1 MQSTSIKK
9 IYSNIDSII
18 SGEKTK
24 KSIKEN
30 IGNTLKDLVFYMPYK
45 IVSAYYCKAWNDLE
59 NKKKV
64 LIKVRVNKHYFSFPR
79 SNIPYRISVIFD
91 NKTINLVF
99 FSKYTGYLKS
109 IYKEGEDITISGTLA
124 TYGKKFQILHPTIVD
139 LNTINP
145 ETNTINTLF
154 YRQKGGLKS
163 SIIHKSIL
171 KTLPLIPEIEEWHS
185 RFKEKYPLMP
195 SWKEAL
201 NNIHMANAN
210 NILENNSIHLLRLAY
225 DEILANQLSLE
236 IIRNSINKEKS
247 NNYNKESKKI
257 ISKFINCLEFNLTI
271 DQRMNVDEIIKDL
284 NFDNKMLR
292 LLHGDVGSG
301 KTIVA
306 LISALHVINSGYQ
319 VAFLAPTEILAI
331 QHYNFVKEKFKKL
344 NINVFLLTASID
356 NKKQI
361 INNIKNEEKNLVIGT
376 HAVLQKNIIFKNLS
390 YVIIDEQHRFGV
402 NQRINIRNKGN
413 KVDMLL
419 MSATPIPRTML
430 LANLGDISVSTVKQK
445 PFNTKINTILKSDR
459 NIKEVISFIKEKI
472 KYGKVFWICPYI
484 DSSTQENNSSS
495 IEERYKIL
503 KNSFDEVG
511 YLHGKLPTEEKNK
524 VLKQFKEGKIKLLIS
539 TVVIEVGIDIPDAN
553 IIIIDHAD
561 RFGLAQIHQLRG
573 RVGRGKKNG
582 TCILLYKEPLSETA
596 KERLLVIKNSY
607 DGFDLSEKDLIMR
620 GGGEILGKNQYG
632 YEDFIFFDISIH
644 QDLLKMATLEATE
657 ILDNDANLVSD
668 RGKKLIE
675 LLYLFEKNKAI
686 DFISAG

>member
-18 SGEKTK
+18 SGEKTR

-124 TYGKKFQILHPTIVD
+124 TYGKKFQILHPTVVD

-185 RFKEKYPLMP
+185 RFKERYPLMP

-201 NNIHMANAN
+201 NNIHLGNDN
-210 NILENNSIHLLRLAY
+210 NILEDSSIHLLRLAY

-247 NNYNKESKKI
+247 NNYNKDSKNI

-271 DQRMNVDEIIKDL
+271 DQR
-284 NFDNKMLR
+284 KM
-292 LLHGDVGSG
+292 
-301 KTIVA
+301 
-306 LISALHVINSGYQ
+306 
-319 VAFLAPTEILAI
+319 
-331 QHYNFVKEKFKKL
+331 
-344 NINVFLLTASID
+344 
-356 NKKQI
+356 
-361 INNIKNEEKNLVIGT
+361 
-376 HAVLQKNIIFKNLS
+376 
-390 YVIIDEQHRFGV
+390 
-402 NQRINIRNKGN
+402 
-413 KVDMLL
+413 
-419 MSATPIPRTML
+419 
-430 LANLGDISVSTVKQK
+430 
-445 PFNTKINTILKSDR
+445 
-459 NIKEVISFIKEKI
+459 
-472 KYGKVFWICPYI
+472 
-484 DSSTQENNSSS
+484 
-495 IEERYKIL
+495 
-503 KNSFDEVG
+503 
-511 YLHGKLPTEEKNK
+511 
-524 VLKQFKEGKIKLLIS
+524 
-539 TVVIEVGIDIPDAN
+539 
-553 IIIIDHAD
+553 
-561 RFGLAQIHQLRG
+561 
-573 RVGRGKKNG
+573 
-582 TCILLYKEPLSETA
+582 
-596 KERLLVIKNSY
+596 
-607 DGFDLSEKDLIMR
+607 
-620 GGGEILGKNQYG
+620 
-632 YEDFIFFDISIH
+632 
-644 QDLLKMATLEATE
+644 
-657 ILDNDANLVSD
+657 
-668 RGKKLIE
+668 
-675 LLYLFEKNKAI
+675 
-686 DFISAG
+686 

>member
-124 TYGKKFQILHPTIVD
+124 TYGKKFQILHPTVVD

-201 NNIHMANAN
+201 NNIHLGNDN
-210 NILENNSIHLLRLAY
+210 NILEDSSIHLLRLAY

-319 VAFLAPTEILAI
+319 VAFLAQTEISTI
-331 QHYNFVKEKFKKL
+331 QHYNYVKEKFKKL

>member
-185 RFKEKYPLMP
+185 RFKERYPLMP

-201 NNIHMANAN
+201 NNIHLGNDN
-210 NILENNSIHLLRLAY
+210 NILEDSSIHLLRLAY

>member
-99 FSKYTGYLKS
+99 FSKYTGYLKN
-109 IYKEGEDITISGTLA
+109 IYKVGEDVIISGTLA
-124 TYGKKFQILHPTIVD
+124 IYGKKFQILHPTVVD

-185 RFKEKYPLMP
+185 RFKERYPLMP

-201 NNIHMANAN
+201 NNIHLGNDN
-210 NILENNSIHLLRLAY
+210 NILEDSSIHLLRLAY

-657 ILDNDANLVSD
+657 ILDYDANLVSD